1 MADHTIPNELLLK
14 RFWVFDPPPELFQR
28 FEFSDL
34 VRVAV
39 IQLKAQHAALKAQEE
54 AIEET
59 LEVYQR
65 YVGK

>member
-39 IQLKAQHAALKAQEE
+39 IQPASATQCMQQQHWQKAPDIRLM
-54 AIEET
+54 
-59 LEVYQR
+59 
-65 YVGK
+65 